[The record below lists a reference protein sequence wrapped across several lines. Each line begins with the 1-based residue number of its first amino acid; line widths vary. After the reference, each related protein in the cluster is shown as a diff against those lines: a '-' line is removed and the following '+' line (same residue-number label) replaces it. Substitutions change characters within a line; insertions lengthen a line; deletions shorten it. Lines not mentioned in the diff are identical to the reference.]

1 MNSFRRQ
8 SLPLLLV
15 LALAGCQGSGK
26 VKVGAVLP
34 LSGDAAVYGQAI
46 RRGIE
51 LAQERTA
58 RTAEA
63 PFEIEVLWRDT
74 KSDPELAKRLLEA
87 TYDEGAIV
95 AIGGATSAE
104 ALAMVPVAD
113 RAGRVLLSPSASQPQ
128 LSGVSSNF
136 YRVFPSD
143 ASEGT
148 MMANFARQTL
158 ELSKVVVLAKEE
170 PYAKGA
176 QDVFRE
182 RFIELGGQV
191 VEVLLFPPHTAD
203 LSGLVERVKT
213 LNPDGVYIAAYA
225 SEIVGL
231 VKSLRQHDYRG
242 VLLTTS
248 SFSSADALQEAG
260 PAAEGVYFTQTA
272 FAPSDKN
279 PEVEA
284 FVKAYTEKY
293 RFEPDLYA
301 AHGYDAYRVLL
312 AAMRESGKSAMN
324 FWKGM
329 RGVRD
334 FPGVTGTF
342 QFDEKGDVKKFPRVF
357 TIREGHIYDLEKE
370 EEARREEIRKKMRQL
385 EEELLLLRSGGGS

>member
-148 MMANFARQTL
+148 MMANFARQNL

-170 PYAKGA
+170 
-176 QDVFRE
+176 Q
-182 RFIELGGQV
+182 
-191 VEVLLFPPHTAD
+191 
-203 LSGLVERVKT
+203 
-213 LNPDGVYIAAYA
+213 
-225 SEIVGL
+225 
-231 VKSLRQHDYRG
+231 
-242 VLLTTS
+242 
-248 SFSSADALQEAG
+248 
-260 PAAEGVYFTQTA
+260 
-272 FAPSDKN
+272 
-279 PEVEA
+279 
-284 FVKAYTEKY
+284 
-293 RFEPDLYA
+293 
-301 AHGYDAYRVLL
+301 
-312 AAMRESGKSAMN
+312 
-324 FWKGM
+324 
-329 RGVRD
+329 
-334 FPGVTGTF
+334 
-342 QFDEKGDVKKFPRVF
+342 
-357 TIREGHIYDLEKE
+357 
-370 EEARREEIRKKMRQL
+370 
-385 EEELLLLRSGGGS
+385 